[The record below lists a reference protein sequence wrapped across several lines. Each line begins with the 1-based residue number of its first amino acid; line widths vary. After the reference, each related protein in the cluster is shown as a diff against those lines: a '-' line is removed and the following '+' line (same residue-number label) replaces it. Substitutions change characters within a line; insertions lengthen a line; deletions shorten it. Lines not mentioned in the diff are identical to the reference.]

1 VNVHPESTIEA
12 AEAEQQAP
20 PREHHYCDCAIP
32 IPVERAERRGA
43 AYRVCARC
51 ELPIPVRWSRW

>member
-1 VNVHPESTIEA
+1 VNVHPESTIEPA
-12 AEAEQQAP
+12 KTQQSP
-20 PREHHYCDCAIP
+20 PREQYYCDCAIP

-51 ELPIPVRWSRW
+51 KLPIPVRWSRW